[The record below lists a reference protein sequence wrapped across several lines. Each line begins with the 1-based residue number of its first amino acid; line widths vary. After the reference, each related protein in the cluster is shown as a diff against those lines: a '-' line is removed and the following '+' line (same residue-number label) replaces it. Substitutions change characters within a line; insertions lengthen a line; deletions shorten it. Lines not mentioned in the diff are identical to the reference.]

1 MIRVLTANEPNAV
14 MITIDGQLV
23 GAYVDAVETCVNQA
37 IAEQRPVHLFLR
49 KVSNIDESGRTLLS
63 RLAAKG
69 VELSAFGVYS
79 SYVVG
84 EIRRGPAWSGKGPRP
99 ANRLR
104 PGTSAEQAT
113 PRSPHRTRY

>member
-1 MIRVLTANEPNAV
+1 MIRILTANEPHAV

-49 KVSNIDESGRTLLS
+49 EVSYIDEDGRKLLS

-69 VELSAFGVYS
+69 VELSAF
-79 SYVVG
+79 
-84 EIRRGPAWSGKGPRP
+84 
-99 ANRLR
+99 
-104 PGTSAEQAT
+104 
-113 PRSPHRTRY
+113 